1 MKLFT
6 VVLAAVLP
14 LVLAQAPDTYA
25 PDSCRNGGL
34 CERNVSPTMTCNA
47 NNCARAVTG
56 TRPGKTP
63 AVTSRQ
69 SDCASFMHNSVNP
82 TATAGLPSYASACT
96 SAGAYSSACACW
108 GISFDCFV
116 QGFSNGNPGQDEI
129 FEGSGFTVKSCQAA
143 CAARSGCKSF
153 AVTFD
158 TNAWCFTELH
168 TVAQEIVPTSS
179 APFYFYDVGCYLPS

>member
-6 VVLAAVLP
+6 VVLAVLP
-14 LVLAQAPDTYA
+14 LVLAQTPNTYH
-25 PDSCRNGGL
+25 PDSCINGGV

-69 SDCASFMHNSVNP
+69 SDCASFVRSTVDP
-82 TATAGLPSYASACT
+82 AVTTGLPSYASACT

-108 GISFDCFV
+108 GISADCFV
-116 QGFSNGNPGQDEI
+116 QGYSNGDLGQNEN
-129 FEGSGFTVKSCQAA
+129 FEGSGFTPETCQAA
-143 CAARSGCKSF
+143 CVARTGCQSF
-153 AVTFD
+153 AVTF
-158 TNAWCFTELH
+158 TTGWCFTELH
-168 TVAQEIVPTSS
+168 TVAQEIVPDTS
-179 APFYFYDVGCYLPS
+179 APFFFYDVGCNL